1 MTARAFL
8 PHTNSRPLMVVV
20 IILVTLCAA
29 QTMFSLID
37 LFANPNWGPL
47 IMAALSSLLGVG
59 LWRLHPIAR
68 GVAVLLLWVLIIVL
82 IGGTINPFTKTL
94 MVYNYEL
101 VFRDLRVGLGA
112 ALSYLVLLM
121 SLGVGV
127 VFIVRLYNQGIR
139 DK

>member
-82 IGGTINPFTKTL
+82 IGGTINPFTAGDMMAAGGTAPN
-94 MVYNYEL
+94 VWVL
-101 VFRDLRVGLGA
+101 VA
-112 ALSYLVLLM
+112 WITPAILVLLAM
-121 SLGVGV
+121 LHILGKYKMDFGKKS
-127 VFIVRLYNQGIR
+127 IVP
-139 DK
+139 